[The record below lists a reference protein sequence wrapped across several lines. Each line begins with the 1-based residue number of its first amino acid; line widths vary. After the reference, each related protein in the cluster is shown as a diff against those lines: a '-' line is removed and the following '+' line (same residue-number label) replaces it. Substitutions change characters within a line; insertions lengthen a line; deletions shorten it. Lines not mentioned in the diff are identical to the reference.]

1 MHLRRCKP
9 DIGMSNRLYTYM
21 ALGILIVAPI
31 IVQIV
36 SHVVPAAPQATEAAD
51 EAVSKP
57 QQQPEEVAKKPVV
70 APQPPPQPQQA
81 PSSDALVHTT
91 PTLDTQGI
99 APTAV
104 GAVQPAIAP
113 PPVAPVGKPADD
125 AEPAP
130 RRRSTHVDQ

>member
-36 SHVVPAAPQATEAAD
+36 SYVVPAAPQATD

-70 APQPPPQPQQA
+70 APQPQQA

-104 GAVQPAIAP
+104 GAVQSAIAP
-113 PPVAPVGKPADD
+113 PPTAPVGKPADD

>member
-104 GAVQPAIAP
+104 GAVQSAIAP

>member
-1 MHLRRCKP
+1 MA
-9 DIGMSNRLYTYM
+9 NRLYTYM

-36 SHVVPAAPQATEAAD
+36 SHVVPAAPQTTEAAD

-57 QQQPEEVAKKPVV
+57 QQQPEEIAEKPVV
-70 APQPPPQPQQA
+70 TPQPQPQQA

-104 GAVQPAIAP
+104 GAVQSAAAP
-113 PPVAPVGKPADD
+113 PPAAPVAKPADD
-125 AEPAP
+125 VEPAP